1 MVNIKN
7 ADALVF
13 DGQGDPRFVNCDD
26 ITQLGEVD
34 RLRSKFMGKE
44 RKEEKKLADC
54 LSSLIKNSV
63 LSREQENYIDLLNR
77 NKLLNRERII
87 YDYIIEKREKN
98 ED

>member
-1 MVNIKN
+1 
-7 ADALVF
+7 
-13 DGQGDPRFVNCDD
+13 
-26 ITQLGEVD
+26 
-34 RLRSKFMGKE
+34 MGKE